1 MKTRTP
7 ILLASLIIVP
17 LILLAWF
24 GVRLQGNQQELLKL
38 QVGALIE
45 AQLSDVDAQMVQHFA
60 RLQDALDQQIDDLYR
75 SGNLTFK
82 PQAIDLLIQQ
92 SPQIA
97 NVFVMDADGKRL
109 YPMPD
114 SELSAGEQHFLSQTR
129 ELLATPNLFYD
140 KPQDQA
146 LIAPS
151 LAAQKTEA
159 DRYLRSE
166 PIAAQ
171 KAVPPQK
178 ITLRAPAAS
187 YSADIA
193 QTDVAA
199 EQMAEA
205 ERPQAG
211 FEAAASGWIAWYADT
226 RLHHIY
232 WRRNNAGK
240 VIGFALN
247 GARLTADL
255 ITNLPNSPTQIQA
268 DAPLH
273 NAEIRLIN
281 SRGEQIYAW
290 GQLAEGVVADNSN
303 PLKLLPLSH
312 PLGSWRLE
320 YYAPAFNVP
329 GANWISMALL
339 IIATMMGLSVI
350 AWLIYREIQRD
361 MRLAQQR
368 VNFVNQVS
376 HELKTPLTNVRM
388 YAEMLEQSLP
398 DDPESARSQRYVGV
412 ISNESQ
418 RLSRLIENVLS
429 YSRLGR
435 GSHTINPMR
444 GTVADCVETVIESF
458 APMLSQRGIQVAY
471 TAVDRTPVQIDC
483 GALEQILNNLLS
495 NCEKYAA
502 NSGEILIR
510 SWTDAGMSYLRVTDN
525 GPGIPKADWQKVFT
539 PFYRCSNQL
548 TDGVTGTGIGL
559 GLAREIARSHGG
571 DLVIEPSDQGA
582 CFLISL
588 RTDIQPQGA
597 QQ

>member
-1 MKTRTP
+1 MKKRTP

-24 GVRLQGNQQELLKL
+24 GVRLQSNQQELLKL
-38 QVGALIE
+38 QLGALIE

-75 SGNLTFK
+75 SGNFTFQ
-82 PQAIDLLIQQ
+82 PQAIDSLIKQ

-97 NVFVMDADGKRL
+97 NVFVMEADGKRL
-109 YPMPD
+109 YPMRG
-114 SELSAGEQHFLSQTR
+114 SELTSGERRFLNQIH

-140 KPQDQA
+140 KPRDPT
-146 LIAPS
+146 LVTPS
-151 LAAQKTEA
+151 LATQSAAPEQ
-159 DRYLRSE
+159 YLRSE

-171 KAVPPQK
+171 KAAPPQK
-178 ITLRAPAAS
+178 ITLRAPAVT
-187 YSADIA
+187 YSADIVQA
-193 QTDVAA
+193 DIATEQVVVAA
-199 EQMAEA
+199 Q
-205 ERPQAG
+205 PQAG
-211 FEAAASGWIAWYADT
+211 FDTAASGWIAWYADT

-232 WRRNNAGK
+232 WRRNNEGT

-255 ITNLPNSPTQIQA
+255 ITNLPTSPIQIQA

-290 GQLAEGVVADNSN
+290 GQLAEDALVKSSK

-320 YYAPAFNVP
+320 YYAPALNVQ
-329 GANWISMALL
+329 GASWISMALVIL
-339 IIATMMGLSVI
+339 ATTLGLSVI
-350 AWLIYREIQRD
+350 AWLIYREYQRD

-398 DDPESARSQRYVGV
+398 YDPESERSQRYVGV

-418 RLSRLIENVLS
+418 RLSRLIDNVLS
-429 YSRLGR
+429 FSRLGR
-435 GSHTINPMR
+435 GSHTITPMP
-444 GTVADCVETVIESF
+444 GTVADCVETVVEHF
-458 APMLSQRGIQVAY
+458 TPALSQRGLKVVYSAE
-471 TAVDRTPVQIDC
+471 DRTLVQIDC

-502 NSGEILIR
+502 NSGEIAIR
-510 SWTDAGMSYLRVTDN
+510 SWSDAGMSYLRVADN
-525 GPGIPKADWQKVFT
+525 GPGIPKADWHMVFT

-571 DLVIEPSDQGA
+571 DLVIESSDQGA
-582 CFLISL
+582 SFLISL
-588 RTDIQPQGA
+588 RTDMPPQGA
-597 QQ
+597 Q

>member
-24 GVRLQGNQQELLKL
+24 GVRLQSNQQELLRL
-38 QVGALIE
+38 QLGSLIE
-45 AQLSDVDAQMVQHFA
+45 SQLAEVDTQMVQHFA
-60 RLQDALDQQIDDLYR
+60 LLQNALDQQIDELYR
-75 SGNLTFK
+75 RGNFIFQS
-82 PQAIDLLIQQ
+82 QAIDSLIKQ

-97 NVFVMDADGKRL
+97 QVFVLATDGTRI
-109 YPMPD
+109 YPVPG
-114 SELSAGEQHFLSQTR
+114 SELTAQEQQFLMQTR

-140 KPQDQA
+140 KPQDQV
-146 LIAPS
+146 LTAPS
-151 LAAQKTEA
+151 VAVQQTEA
-159 DRYLRSE
+159 NRYLRSE

-171 KAVPPQK
+171 KAAPPQK

-187 YSADIA
+187 YSSDIA
-193 QTDVAA
+193 QADVVA
-199 EQMAEA
+199 EQLAVA
-205 ERPQAG
+205 SPQVG
-211 FEAAASGWIAWYADT
+211 FETAASGWIAWYADT

-232 WRRNNAGK
+232 WRRNTDGM

-255 ITNLPNSPTQIQA
+255 ITNLPNSPTEIQA

-290 GQLAEGVVADNSN
+290 GQLAEGALAENSK

-320 YYAPAFNVP
+320 YYAPALNVQ
-329 GANWISMALL
+329 GTSWISMALL
-339 IIATMMGLSVI
+339 IVATMLGLSVI
-350 AWLIYREIQRD
+350 AWLIYREYQRD

-398 DDPESARSQRYVGV
+398 DEPESARSQRYVGV

-418 RLSRLIENVLS
+418 RLSRLIENVLCF
-429 YSRLGR
+429 SRLGR
-435 GSHTINPMR
+435 GSHTITLMP
-444 GTVADCVETVIESF
+444 GTVADCVDTVIENF
-458 APMLSQRGIQVAY
+458 APMLLQRGLRVIY
-471 TAVDRTPVQIDC
+471 TAEDHTPVQIDC

-502 NSGEILIR
+502 NSGDISIR
-510 SWTDAGMSYLRVTDN
+510 SWTDSDMSYLQVIDN
-525 GPGIPKADWQKVFT
+525 GPGIPKADWHKVFT
-539 PFYRCSNQL
+539 PFYRCSSQL

-571 DLVIEPSDQGA
+571 DLVIEPSEQGA

-588 RTDIQPQGA
+588 RTDSQPKGA

>member
-1 MKTRTP
+1 LKTRTP

-24 GVRLQGNQQELLKL
+24 GVRLQSNQQELLKL
-38 QVGALIE
+38 QLGSLIE
-45 AQLSDVDAQMVQHFA
+45 SQLSDVDAQMVQHFA
-60 RLQDALDQQIDDLYR
+60 RLQEALDQQIDELYR
-75 SGNLTFK
+75 KGNFTFQS
-82 PQAIDLLIQQ
+82 QAIDSLIKQ

-97 NVFVMDADGKRL
+97 QVFVLGVDGQRI
-109 YPMPD
+109 YPKPG
-114 SELSAGEQHFLSQTR
+114 SKLTTRERRFLNQTR
-129 ELLATPNLFYD
+129 ELLATPNLFYG

-146 LIAPS
+146 STAPS
-151 LAAQKTEA
+151 LAAQKSDA
-159 DRYLRSE
+159 NPYLRSE
-166 PIAAQ
+166 PLVSQ
-171 KAVPPQK
+171 KAAPPQK

-187 YSADIA
+187 YSSDITQADV
-193 QTDVAA
+193 DA
-199 EQMAEA
+199 EQIAA
-205 ERPQAG
+205 ASPQVG
-211 FEAAASGWIAWYADT
+211 FETDASGWIAWYADT

-232 WRRNNAGK
+232 WRRNTEGM

-255 ITNLPNSPTQIQA
+255 ITNLPTSPAQIQA

-290 GQLAEGVVADNSN
+290 GQLAEGALAVNSK

-320 YYAPAFNVP
+320 YYAPALNVQ
-329 GANWISMALL
+329 GASWISMALL
-339 IIATMMGLSVI
+339 IVATMLGLSVI
-350 AWLIYREIQRD
+350 AWLIYREYRRD

-388 YAEMLEQSLP
+388 YAEMLEQNLP
-398 DDPESARSQRYVGV
+398 DVPESGRLQRYVGV

-429 YSRLGR
+429 FSRLGR
-435 GSHTINPMR
+435 GSHTISPMP
-444 GTVADCVETVIESF
+444 GTIADCVDTVIENF
-458 APMLSQRGIQVAY
+458 APMLSQRGLRVAY
-471 TAVDRTPVQIDC
+471 TAEDRTPVQVDC
-483 GALEQILNNLLS
+483 GAVEQILNNLLS

-502 NSGEILIR
+502 NSGDVTIR
-510 SWTDAGMSYLRVTDN
+510 SWTDAEMSYLQVTDN
-525 GPGIPKADWQKVFT
+525 GPGIPKGDWHKVFT
-539 PFYRCSNQL
+539 PFYRCSNEL

-559 GLAREIARSHGG
+559 GLAREIARNHGG
-571 DLVIEPSDQGA
+571 DLVIEPSERGVS
-582 CFLISL
+582 FLISL
-588 RTDIQPQGA
+588 RTDTQSQGA
-597 QQ
+597 NK